1 MSGQCL
7 DPINGRGP
15 HVEKMLVRHAESLE
29 VTRSLAT
36 AGERFVAKLEISADD
51 PHQLIPTC
59 LLIRQVSGLRALIL
73 LAVNGFYTE
82 ALGHQR
88 SLMEALAR
96 LSALIARPE
105 WLQDYLIQDVLNR
118 KKMLGDI
125 LSFRQDWPAEIIREP
140 SDEVLQQQ
148 IAEVMQRL
156 TDFKAEQGRAAR
168 DIKTFDWAQAGGVD
182 HLLYGRF
189 VMASEALHFSPKSLE
204 GLLITDGDVLES
216 IRIGPEDTDLDHL
229 LMTSCRYVFVGLQQ
243 LANHLGVGLPDEVE
257 QLYLRFNA
265 LGERMAD
272 EALREE

>member
-1 MSGQCL
+1 MPSQYI
-7 DPINGRGP
+7 DPVNGRGP
-15 HVEKMLVRHAESLE
+15 HVERMLGRHAESLE

-36 AGERFVAKLEISADD
+36 AGELFVSKLEISADD

-59 LLIRQVSGLRALIL
+59 LLIRQVSGLRALAL

-125 LSFRQDWPAEIIREP
+125 LSFRQDWPPEMVREP

-148 IAEVMQRL
+148 IAEATQRL
-156 TDFKAEQGRAAR
+156 MDFKAEQGRTAR
-168 DIKTFDWAQAGGVD
+168 DIKTFDWAQIGGVD
-182 HLLYGRF
+182 HLMYGRF
-189 VMASEALHFSPKSLE
+189 VMASEALHFAPKSLE
-204 GLLITDGDVLES
+204 GLLVLNGDDLES
-216 IRIGPEDTDLDHL
+216 IRIGPEDNDFDHL
-229 LMTSCRYVFVGLQQ
+229 LTTSCRYVFVGLQK
-243 LANHLGVGLPDEVE
+243 LANHLGVDLSGDVKD
-257 QLYLRFNA
+257 LYQRLNA
-265 LGERMAD
+265 LDERMAD
-272 EALREE
+272 EALRED

>member
-15 HVEKMLVRHAESLE
+15 YVEKMLGRHAESLE
-29 VTRSLAT
+29 ITGSLAI
-36 AGERFVAKLEISADD
+36 AGELFVASLEISADD

-59 LLIRQVSGLRALIL
+59 LLIRQVSGLRALAL

-105 WLQDYLIQDVLNR
+105 LLQEYLIQNVLNR
-118 KKMLGDI
+118 KKMLGHI
-125 LSFRQDWPAEIIREP
+125 LSFRQDWPPEIVREP

-148 IAEVMQRL
+148 IAEATQRL
-156 TDFKAEQGRAAR
+156 MDFKAELGRTAR
-168 DIKTFDWAQAGGVD
+168 DIKTIDWAQMGGVV
-182 HLLYGRF
+182 HLMYGRF
-189 VMASEALHFSPKSLE
+189 VMASEALHFAPKSLE
-204 GLLITDGDVLES
+204 SLLLVSGEELDS
-216 IRIGPEDTDLDHL
+216 IRIGPEEGDFDHL
-229 LMTSCRYVFVGLQQ
+229 LMTSCRYVFVGLQK
-243 LANHLGVGLPDEVE
+243 LANHLGVALPGDVE
-257 QLYLRFNA
+257 DLHQRFNA
-265 LGERMAD
+265 LEERMAD

>member
-15 HVEKMLVRHAESLE
+15 HVEKMLGRHAESLE

-36 AGERFVAKLEISADD
+36 AGELFVAKLEISADD

-59 LLIRQVSGLRALIL
+59 LLLRQVSGLRALTL

-125 LSFRQDWPAEIIREP
+125 LSFRQDWPAEMIREP
-140 SDEVLQQQ
+140 SDEVLQEQ
-148 IAEVMQRL
+148 IAEAMQRL
-156 TDFKAEQGRAAR
+156 TDFKAEQG
-168 DIKTFDWAQAGGVD
+168 
-182 HLLYGRF
+182 L
-189 VMASEALHFSPKSLE
+189 SL
-204 GLLITDGDVLES
+204 IH
-216 IRIGPEDTDLDHL
+216 I
-229 LMTSCRYVFVGLQQ
+229 
-243 LANHLGVGLPDEVE
+243 
-257 QLYLRFNA
+257 
-265 LGERMAD
+265 
-272 EALREE
+272 